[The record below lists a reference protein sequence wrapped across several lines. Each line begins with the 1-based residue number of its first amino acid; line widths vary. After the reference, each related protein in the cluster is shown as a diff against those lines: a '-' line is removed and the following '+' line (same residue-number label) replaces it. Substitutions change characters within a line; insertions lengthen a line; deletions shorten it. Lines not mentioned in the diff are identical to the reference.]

1 MPRFVYQ
8 NQEIR
13 HYDQVMRGTA
23 VVLTNKNG
31 VKLEK
36 KKIVPQE
43 GGIYSDVMGQLVDDD
58 ININEYFEI
67 ESALSISILSINL
80 TSSSSSLILLVG
92 FTKDKFVLY
101 VGRLLKTISVQI

>member
-31 VKLEK
+31 VKL
-36 KKIVPQE
+36 
-43 GGIYSDVMGQLVDDD
+43 VD
-58 ININEYFEI
+58 IFYFTTTNI
-67 ESALSISILSINL
+67 
-80 TSSSSSLILLVG
+80 
-92 FTKDKFVLY
+92 
-101 VGRLLKTISVQI
+101 